1 MVKGLIMNSAGNGW
15 LAFLFPPACVLCG
28 EALGVVYQHRPHV
41 QPAVAQRLCEGC
53 YGDLPFNRHACSR
66 CAIPLPANYVSK
78 NPQHRVCA
86 DCLQQSPPFQHSLS
100 AFVYGQPLE
109 WMLQQ
114 FKFNAQLM
122 YAPLLAGLWLDYRR
136 AQSALDVLPE
146 ALLPMPLH
154 RARLRQRGFNQS
166 LMLASYLS
174 KALQIPLNTQHAQR
188 IHDTPHQTGRSA
200 QQRRR
205 NMKGAFHFENAHHYR
220 HLAIVDDVVTTGSS
234 VSELTRQLKRAG
246 VQRVDVWS
254 LARAE
259 KNR

>member
-1 MVKGLIMNSAGNGW
+1 MDRAGCNGW

-28 EALGVVYQHRPHV
+28 ESLRGAHRHRQQASHSVGQH
-41 QPAVAQRLCEGC
+41 LCAGC
-53 YGDLPFNRHACSR
+53 YADLPFNHHACSR
-66 CAIPLPANYVSK
+66 CAIPLPADYSAK
-78 NPQHRVCA
+78 KSHHRLCA
-86 DCLQQSPPFQHSLS
+86 DCLQQPPPFQHSLS

-109 WMLQQ
+109 WMIQQ

-122 YAPLLAGLWLDYRR
+122 YAPLFAGLWLDYLRG
-136 AQSALDVLPE
+136 QPDQLSEQCPLPE

-154 RARLRQRGFNQS
+154 PARLRQRGFNQS
-166 LMLASYLS
+166 LMLAACLS
-174 KALQIPLNTQHAQR
+174 KALQIPLNTQHCRR
-188 IHDTPHQTGRSA
+188 IRDTPHQTGKNA

-205 NMKGAFHFENAHHYR
+205 NIKGAFEFVNQQSYR

-234 VSELTRQLKRAG
+234 VNELARQLRRAG